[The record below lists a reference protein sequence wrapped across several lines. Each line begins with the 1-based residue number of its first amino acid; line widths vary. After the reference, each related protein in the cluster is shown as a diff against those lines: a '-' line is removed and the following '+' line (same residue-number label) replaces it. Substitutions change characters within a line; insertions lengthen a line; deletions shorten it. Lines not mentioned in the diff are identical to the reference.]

1 VHWSIFRNSAS
12 AILGRMALG
21 TKLLVAPAV
30 GIAALV
36 IVAATAWWGLSW
48 HRSTISTLNDVRFAN
63 LQLAMEANAF
73 VQEAQLQVEH
83 ALSGPQ
89 GAGDVLAKLTKDD
102 LLGKWGSAV
111 PPLEFLISQE
121 GLDPVEREVIA
132 ATMDSM
138 RSYIGMV
145 DQALLA
151 SNVDDMTARKLQSA
165 FGVLSFNLTKLV
177 SVERELTGRAF
188 EESQTQSRRMLLAF
202 LGLLGLSL
210 AAVLGATLV
219 VTRHVR
225 SRVQAIHTAALQ
237 LSAGN
242 LACRAEVS
250 SDDEIGQTARAFNF
264 LVDALARTMS
274 QLQSANTRLSDEMV
288 AILKASQTLSSE
300 TDLSRLK
307 ARVVELLAGLTGA
320 TRVQLISYDADA
332 DDWFLSREDEAGG
345 DVLMAVHAAAKAGLV
360 PLSAFAYAQGS
371 TSPLVVDDARAD
383 DRFKMDDYFASM
395 ACCSLMVVPILNH
408 GTLRAVLIVENSG
421 KPGIFASSPLDV
433 VMLIA
438 RQLAISLD
446 NVHIYQDLERRVKQR
461 TSELRQAQSDLVA
474 TARRAGMAEIATN
487 VLHNIGNVLNSVTV
501 SANLVTTTIHDSK
514 AATLS
519 DIVALLDDNA
529 ADLPGFFARDARAKL
544 VPRYLE
550 LLANTLQEE
559 RRRVLDDLARLK
571 ASVQHIMEIVAMQQ
585 SYAGVPGTVIQSI
598 HVRDLVDEA
607 LRMDHDSPACSGLT
621 VVKDIADFPELPL
634 DKHRMLL
641 IMVNLIKNAK
651 QAMGRNAGPSQQIR
665 LKVDLAEGPKLRVQ
679 VQDEGEGIAPENL
692 TRIFSHGFTTR
703 RDGHGF
709 GLHSCALAAMEM
721 GGKLTAESDGP
732 GRGATFTL
740 EVPVVAVG

>member
-1 VHWSIFRNSAS
+1 
-12 AILGRMALG
+12 MALG

-30 GIAALV
+30 GIAVLV
-36 IVAATAWWGLSW
+36 IVAATAWWGLAW
-48 HRSTISTLNDVRFAN
+48 HRSTISTLNDVRFAH

-73 VQEAQLQVEH
+73 VQEAQLQVH
-83 ALSGPQ
+83 QTLSASQ
-89 GAGDVLAKLTKDD
+89 NASDVLARLTKDE

-121 GLDPVEREVIA
+121 GLDPAEKEAIA
-132 ATMDSM
+132 ATMESM
-138 RSYIGMV
+138 RRYIGMV
-145 DQALLA
+145 DDALFA
-151 SNVDDMTARKLQSA
+151 SNVDDMTAKRLQSA
-165 FGVLSFNLTKLV
+165 FGVLSFHLSKLV
-177 SVERELTGRAF
+177 SVERELTSRAF
-188 EESQTQSRRMLLAF
+188 EESRQQSQRMLLGF

-225 SRVQAIHTAALQ
+225 SRVQAIHSAALQ
-237 LSAGN
+237 LSEGN
-242 LACRAEVS
+242 LACRAEVL

-264 LVDALARTMS
+264 LVDELARTMS
-274 QLQSANTRLSDEMV
+274 QLQTANTRLSDEML

-307 ARVVELLAGLTGA
+307 TRVVELLAGLTGA
-320 TRVQLISYDADA
+320 TRVQLISHDADA
-332 DDWFLSREDEAGG
+332 GEWFLSREDEAGS
-345 DVLMAVHAAAKAGLV
+345 DLLLAVDAAARAGLV
-360 PLSAFAYAQGS
+360 PLSAFAYAQRS

-383 DRFKMDDYFASM
+383 DRFMTDGYFARM
-395 ACCSLMVVPILNH
+395 ACCSLMVIPILNH
-408 GTLRAVLIVENSG
+408 GAPRAVLIVENSL
-421 KPGIFASSPLDV
+421 KPGAFTSSPLEV

-446 NVHIYQDLERRVKQR
+446 NVHIYQELERRVQQR
-461 TSELRQAQSDLVA
+461 TGELRQAQADLVA

-501 SANLVTTTIHDSK
+501 SANLVTTTVRDSK
-514 AATLS
+514 SATLS
-519 DIVALLDDNA
+519 DIVAILDENA
-529 ADLPGFFARDARAKL
+529 ADLPDFFARDSRAKL

-550 LLANTLQEE
+550 LLANTLEDEQ
-559 RRRVLDDLARLK
+559 RRVLDDLARLT
-571 ASVQHIMEIVAMQQ
+571 ASVQHITEIVAMQQ
-585 SYAGVPGTVIQSI
+585 SYAGVSGTVVETVRIQ
-598 HVRDLVDEA
+598 DLVDDV
-607 LRMDHDSPACSGLT
+607 LRMDDDSLTRSDLT
-621 VVKDIADFPELPL
+621 VVKDIADIPELPL

-641 IMVNLIKNAK
+641 IMVNLVKNAK
-651 QAMGRNAGPSQQIR
+651 QAMCQQAGPSHEIQ

-679 VQDEGEGIAPENL
+679 VKDEGDGIAPENL
-692 TRIFSHGFTTR
+692 TRIFAHGFTTR

-721 GGKLTAESDGP
+721 GGKLTAESEGP